1 MGPLPDTVPLPE
13 DEAAESVAA
22 YLRAHPG
29 FLAARPALYAAL
41 TPPLRRHGEGVADHL
56 AAMVAAAR
64 QDAASVVA
72 TRRANASLAARVQEA
87 VLALFTAASVPTCV
101 SELFPPLLGV
111 DAASLCM
118 EEELPGTRRLP
129 AGEVERRLGGR
140 SVAIGAA
147 RQDPAVHGEAAPL
160 AFHDALV
167 LVPGLAAP
175 AMLALATRHANLL
188 DASHVAGV
196 LSFLGR
202 AVAATW
208 PA

>member
-1 MGPLPDTVPLPE
+1 LPDSAPLPG

-72 TRRANASLAARVQEA
+72 AGRATAALGARVQEA
-87 VLALFTAASVPTCV
+87 VLALFSAASVPTCV
-101 SELFPPLLGV
+101 SEMFPPLLGV
-111 DAASLCM
+111 DAAALCV
-118 EEELPGTRRLP
+118 EEEVPGTRRLP
-129 AGEVERRLGGR
+129 PGEVERWLGGR

-147 RQDPAVHGEAAPL
+147 CHDPAVHGEAAAL
-160 AFHDALV
+160 AEHDALV

-175 AMLALATRHANLL
+175 AMLALAARHGDLL
-188 DASHVAGV
+188 DISHVAGV
-196 LSFLGR
+196 LGFLGR
-202 AVAATW
+202 AVAAAW
-208 PA
+208 LA

>member
-1 MGPLPDTVPLPE
+1 MGPLPDTVPPPQ

-41 TPPLRRHGEGVADHL
+41 TPPLRRHGEGVADHM

-72 TRRANASLAARVQEA
+72 TGRTTAALAGRVQEA
-87 VLALFTAASVPTCV
+87 VLALFTASSVPACV
-101 SELFPPLLGV
+101 SEVFPPLLGV
-111 DAASLCM
+111 DAASLCV

-129 AGEVERRLGGR
+129 PGEVERRLGGR

-147 RQDPAVHGEAAPL
+147 RQDPAVHGEAAAL
-160 AFHDALV
+160 AYCDALV
-167 LVPGLAAP
+167 LVPGVAAP
-175 AMLALATRHANLL
+175 ALLALATRHADLL

-196 LSFLGR
+196 LTFLGR
-202 AVAATW
+202 AVGAAW
-208 PA
+208 LA

>member
-1 MGPLPDTVPLPE
+1 MPDAVPPPQ
-13 DEAAESVAA
+13 DDAAESVAA

-64 QDAASVVA
+64 RDAASVVA
-72 TRRANASLAARVQEA
+72 AGRTTAALAGRVQEA
-87 VLALFTAASVPTCV
+87 VLALFTSASVPACV

-111 DAASLCM
+111 DAASLCV

-129 AGEVERRLGGR
+129 PGEVERRLCGR

-147 RQDPAVHGEAAPL
+147 RQDPAVHGEAAAL
-160 AFHDALV
+160 AYYDALV
-167 LVPGLAAP
+167 LVPGVAAP
-175 AMLALATRHANLL
+175 ALLALATRHADLL
-188 DASHVAGV
+188 DASHVTGV
-196 LSFLGR
+196 LGFLGR
-202 AVAATW
+202 AVGAAW
-208 PA
+208 LA

>member
-1 MGPLPDTVPLPE
+1 MPEAPPLPQ

-64 QDAASVVA
+64 HDAASVVA
-72 TRRANASLAARVQEA
+72 AGRASAALAARVQEA
-87 VLALFTAASVPTCV
+87 VLALFNAASVPACV
-101 SELFPPLLGV
+101 SEVFPPLLGV
-111 DAASLCM
+111 DAASLCV
-118 EEELPGTRRLP
+118 EQQLAGTRCLAP
-129 AGEVERRLGGR
+129 GEVERRLGGR

-147 RQDPAVHGEAAPL
+147 CGDPTVHGEAAPL

-175 AMLALATRHANLL
+175 AMLALATRHADLL
-188 DASHVAGV
+188 AASHVAGV
-196 LSFLGR
+196 LGFLGR
-202 AVAATW
+202 AVAAAW
-208 PA
+208 LA